1 MKNNL
6 KFIGMILSGILVVL
20 FLLLSVLSLNDVQAQ
35 YDGYPPPGY
44 PAPIDIGYPAPQ
56 PTEFIGYP
64 APQPTEF
71 IGYPAPITIVSDPP
85 SPFNKSTLYYDS
97 DYKNEE
103 EFTIKSPM
111 QKLKEIVKV
120 VVRSIKINKNIHV
133 PETNRIIKHYGK
145 FILEMK

>member
-44 PAPIDIGYPAPQ
+44 PAPID
-56 PTEFIGYP
+56 IGYP